1 MTLIVSFESQQVPFL
16 LGDLLLTSKTASKL
30 TASTPLV
37 RQPSKP
43 DGKPDTVNSVT
54 GLCQKVMIIHP
65 HVCLAWTGSFLHAV
79 YLANNLRAYCLGKD
93 RIDREDFHRAVNAF
107 PKRDNLDF
115 IIYSWHGVAFG
126 CLSNLPPFELDGLH
140 ELRIGGSGTEHFFQL
155 IASLGSGTDTS
166 WQEQGMHALGQAS
179 IASAQQFFEGV
190 GLTEGWGGGFEM
202 VYFDY
207 RRSEFSKLGPICWL
221 FWDCE
226 EDQEPNRYSIKL
238 RSKFHYQYCENEF
251 TLIWVQ
257 EDNGLLYRV
266 APPGNYELTKLDR
279 PKHFDPWFVASLIQ
293 IKTLDGKIEF
303 GTQIEKRAENQPPDF
318 KLQWSESKTSCWLS
332 KAFIGRV
339 VGSIQLPTETNV
351 AVTVFG
357 QTRTFS
363 WSPQP

>member
-16 LGDLLLTSKTASKL
+16 LGDLLLTSKTASIL
-30 TASTPLV
+30 ASTPLV

-43 DGKPDTVNSVT
+43 DGKPDTKHF
-54 GLCQKVMIIHP
+54 LCQKVTIIHP
-65 HVCLAWTGSFLHAV
+65 HVCLAWADSFLHAA

-93 RIDREDFHRAVNAF
+93 RICREDFHRAVNAF
-107 PKRDNLDF
+107 PKRDDLEF
-115 IIYSWHGVAFG
+115 IIYSWHGDAFS
-126 CLSNLPPFELDGLH
+126 CFSNLAPFELDGLH
-140 ELRIGGSGTEHFFQL
+140 ELRMGGSGTEHFYQL

-166 WQEQGMHALGQAS
+166 WQQQGTHALGHAS

-190 GLTEGWGGGFEM
+190 GLADGWGGGFEM

-207 RRSEFSKLGPICWL
+207 RRYEFSKLGPTCWL

-238 RSKFHYQYCENEF
+238 RSKFHYQYYENEF

-266 APPGNYELTKLDR
+266 PPPGKYDQYKLTQLDR
-279 PKHFDPWFVASLIQ
+279 PKHFDPRFVVSLIK
-293 IKTLDGKIEF
+293 IKTLDGKINF
-303 GTQIEKRAENQPPDF
+303 GTRVEPRAENQPPDF

-332 KAFIGRV
+332 QALIGRV
-339 VGSIQLPTETNV
+339 VGSIQLPPETNV